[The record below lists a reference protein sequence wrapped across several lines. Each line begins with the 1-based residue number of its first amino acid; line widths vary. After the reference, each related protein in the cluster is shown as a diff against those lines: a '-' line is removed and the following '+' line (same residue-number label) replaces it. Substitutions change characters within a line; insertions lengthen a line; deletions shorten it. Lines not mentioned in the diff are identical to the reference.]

1 MSNWIYNPARSVF
14 RQRNDLTAFA
24 AAAGY
29 PEYYKAMGEKRPLPC
44 LSMGPAIKQT
54 LNYYMAKKNYP
65 KNSVEAY
72 EKSITDELVAKC
84 EREILNVQRIA
95 GNVNNSMKARWRT
108 YSGGKGSR
116 KGRGKGSRS
125 RRYTRRR

>member
-1 MSNWIYNPARSVF
+1 MSEWTYNPARQLF

-44 LSMGPAIKQT
+44 LAMGPAIKST
-54 LNYYMAKKNYP
+54 VKHYMTKKNYP
-65 KNSVEAY
+65 KNSMAAY
-72 EKSITDELVAKC
+72 EQSITDELVAKC

-95 GNVNNSMKARWRT
+95 GNVNNSMRARWRS
-108 YSGGKGSR
+108 YSGGRRGS
-116 KGRGKGSRS
+116 KGRR
-125 RRYTRRR
+125 TRRNLRR